1 MADTENWIFP
11 ERLQPDENEVR
22 FDLASVLESVVA
34 LRAEVPEDA
43 FTAGVLGTDRTGN
56 GIVIGDDGLVLT
68 IGYLT
73 TEATSIW
80 LTTNAG
86 QVVAGHALAMDF
98 ETGLGLVQPLG
109 ALGVAPLPRGSA
121 RGVDIGD
128 EVFVIGHGGRPHALK
143 ARLFAKREFAGYW
156 EYVLDQAL
164 FTTPPH
170 PEWSGAALVNRDG
183 RLVGVGSLFV
193 QERIDGEA
201 LKGNMFVPIDLLE
214 PILDDLRQIGRRRG
228 PARPWL
234 GMYVADADGG
244 LVVQGLASE
253 GPAQLAGIQLGDVVV
268 EVAGNPVSDL
278 ARLFRAVWRQGP
290 AGTTVRVAIR
300 RGDVVHPIAIRS
312 ADRADFLRKPSL
324 Q

>member
-1 MADTENWIFP
+1 MADFESWIFP
-11 ERLQPDENEVR
+11 ERLQPDESEVR
-22 FDLASVLESVVA
+22 FDLAPVLDAVVA

-43 FTAGVLGTDRTGN
+43 FTAGVLGTERSGN
-56 GIVIGDDGLVLT
+56 GVVIRDDGLVLT
-68 IGYLT
+68 IGYLV

-86 QVVAGHALAMDF
+86 NVVAGYPLAFDF
-98 ETGLGLVQPLG
+98 ETGFGLVQPLG
-109 ALGVAPLPRGSA
+109 ALDLPALPRGTMRS
-121 RGVDIGD
+121 VDIGD

-170 PEWSGAALVNRDG
+170 PEWSGAALVGRDG

-193 QERIDGEA
+193 QEAIDGET

-214 PILDDLRQIGRRRG
+214 PIVDDLLQFGRPNR

-234 GMYVADADGG
+234 GIYVAESDGR
-244 LVVQGLASE
+244 LVVQGLAK
-253 GPAQLAGIQLGDVVV
+253 GAPADRAGVHLGDVVA
-268 EVAGNPVSDL
+268 EVAGAAVGDL
-278 ARLFRAVWRQGP
+278 AQFFRAVWRLGP
-290 AGTTVRVAIR
+290 AGTVIPLTIR
-300 RGDVVHPIAIRS
+300 RGDAGRPLRIRS
-312 ADRADFLRKPSL
+312 ADRAAFLKKPSL